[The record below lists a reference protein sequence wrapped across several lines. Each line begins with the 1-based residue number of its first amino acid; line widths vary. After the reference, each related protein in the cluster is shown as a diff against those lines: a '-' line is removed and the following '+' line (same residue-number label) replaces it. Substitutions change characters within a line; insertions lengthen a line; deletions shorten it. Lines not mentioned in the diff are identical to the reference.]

1 MQPAILIVEDEPALA
16 SLVADYIAAAGWA
29 PRVIA
34 DGAEALAAIRAAP
47 PTLVVLDLM
56 LPGLDGLSVCR
67 AVRAFS
73 DVPIIMVTAQ
83 VQEIDRLLG
92 LDSGADDYVCK
103 PFSPRELVARIRVQL
118 RRLAPRDATPPLV
131 TLDEAARHA
140 RVRGQAL
147 ALTPTEFELLAALL
161 RRPGVV
167 FSRAQLLD
175 IARGEALETG
185 DRTVDSHVKNLRRKI
200 ASLAPDVEIIHSVY
214 GVGYRLEFP
223 SP

>member
-16 SLVADYIAAAGWA
+16 SLVADYVAAAGWA
-29 PRVIA
+29 PRIIA
-34 DGAEALAAIRAAP
+34 DGAEALAAVRAAP
-47 PTLVVLDLM
+47 PTLLVLDLM

-118 RRLAPRDATPPLV
+118 RRLAPRDAAAPLV
-131 TLDEAARHA
+131 TVDEAARDA

-147 ALTPTEFELLAALL
+147 ALTPTEFDLLAALL

-175 IARGEALETG
+175 IARGDALDIG

-200 ASLAPDVEIIHSVY
+200 AAHAADVEIIHSVY

-223 SP
+223 PP

>member
-1 MQPAILIVEDEPALA
+1 M
-16 SLVADYIAAAGWA
+16 
-29 PRVIA
+29 
-34 DGAEALAAIRAAP
+34 
-47 PTLVVLDLM
+47 
-56 LPGLDGLSVCR
+56 
-67 AVRAFS
+67 
-73 DVPIIMVTAQ
+73 
-83 VQEIDRLLG
+83 
-92 LDSGADDYVCK
+92 
-103 PFSPRELVARIRVQL
+103 
-118 RRLAPRDATPPLV
+118 
-131 TLDEAARHA
+131 
-140 RVRGQAL
+140 RGQAL

>member
-16 SLVADYIAAAGWA
+16 SLVADYVAAAGWT
-29 PRVIA
+29 PRIIA

-118 RRLAPRDATPPLV
+118 RRLAPRDAAAPLV
-131 TLDEAARHA
+131 TMDAAARDA

-147 ALTPTEFELLAALL
+147 ALTPTEFDLLAALV

-175 IARGEALETG
+175 IARGDALEIG

-200 ASLAPDVEIIHSVY
+200 AAHAPDAEIIHSVY

>member
-1 MQPAILIVEDEPALA
+1 MTATILIVEDEPALS
-16 SLVADYIAAAGWA
+16 SLVADYVAAAGWT

-34 DGAEALAAIRAAP
+34 DGAAALAAIRARP
-47 PTLVVLDLM
+47 PTLLVLDLM

-73 DVPIIMVTAQ
+73 GLPIIMVTAQ

-103 PFSPRELVARIRVQL
+103 PFSPRELMARIRVQL
-118 RRLAPRDATPPLV
+118 RRLAPGDATPSLV
-131 TLDEAARHA
+131 TVDEAARHA
-140 RVRGQAL
+140 RVRGHAL
-147 ALTPTEFELLAALL
+147 ELTPTEFDLLAALL

-175 IARGEALETG
+175 IARGDALDVG

-200 ASLAPDVEIIHSVY
+200 AAHAPDVEIIHSVY

>member
-16 SLVADYIAAAGWA
+16 SLVGDYVAAAGWA

-47 PTLVVLDLM
+47 PALVVLDLM

-131 TLDEAARHA
+131 TLDEAARDA